1 MSPLQASKF
10 WLIQHLGL
18 AKDALHVHVG
28 LLLFVG
34 SALIF
39 RWPVRSWKPWAV
51 ALAGALIGEAWD
63 LRDSLVYH
71 TRIALRGNFHDIW
84 NTMLW
89 PSALLLLA
97 RTTQLFGNPAQDR

>member
-1 MSPLQASKF
+1 
-10 WLIQHLGL
+10 
-18 AKDALHVHVG
+18 
-28 LLLFVG
+28 
-34 SALIF
+34 
-39 RWPVRSWKPWAV
+39 V

-97 RTTQLFGNPAQDR
+97 RTTQLFGNPAQAR

>member
-1 MSPLQASKF
+1 MSPLQSVKL
-10 WLIQHLGL
+10 WLLGHVGL

-34 SALIF
+34 SALLF
-39 RWPVRSWKPWAV
+39 RWSARSWKPWAV
-51 ALAGALIGEAWD
+51 ALTGALLGELWD

-71 TRIALRGNFHDIW
+71 TRIALWANFHDVW

-89 PSALLLLA
+89 PSLLLLLA
-97 RTTQLFGNPAQDR
+97 RTTSLFGPPSRR

>member
-1 MSPLQASKF
+1 MSPLQSTKF

-34 SALIF
+34 SALLF
-39 RWPVRSWKPWAV
+39 RWPLRSWKPWAV
-51 ALAGALIGEAWD
+51 ALTGTLLGEAWD
-63 LRDSLVYH
+63 LRDAVVFH
-71 TRIALRGNFHDIW
+71 TRIDLWGTFHDLW

-89 PSALLLLA
+89 PSLLLVLA
-97 RTTQLFGNPAQDR
+97 RTTMLFESRRRAA

>member
-10 WLIQHLGL
+10 WLLQHLGL
-18 AKDALHVHVG
+18 AKDALHVHIG

-39 RWPVRSWKPWAV
+39 RWPIRSWKPWAV

-63 LRDSLVYH
+63 LRDSLV
-71 TRIALRGNFHDIW
+71 
-84 NTMLW
+84 
-89 PSALLLLA
+89 
-97 RTTQLFGNPAQDR
+97 